1 VERLMH
7 FATALERDV
16 MVHPRAAANGAG
28 RGQAEKS
35 LSCLDAL
42 SLTLPVSF
50 SVMAAGTA
58 PSAESN
64 QPS

>member
-1 VERLMH
+1 MSRE
-7 FATALERDV
+7 A
-16 MVHPRAAANGAG
+16 
-28 RGQAEKS
+28 
-35 LSCLDAL
+35 LSCRDAL
-42 SLTLPVSF
+42 SLTLPGSF